1 MSACPLAVPVRVGGT
16 VRSLVLRCRAQV
28 PALEVELYD
37 GSDSLTVV
45 FLGRRGIRGITP
57 GRELIVTGRVTK
69 RGAGVHHVQP
79 HLRTAPGSRVT
90 SEKSGE
96 QSEAETPA
104 QVGDIAGV
112 DLQSALGGKL
122 GMTES
127 GLPSLVFI
135 VIYTV
140 NGQVLPPALWGALGT
155 AAVLSVLRIVR
166 RSSIQY
172 ALAGTF
178 GVALSAFIASRT
190 GNAANFYLPGLLLQA
205 GYAVAYLGSIVVGW
219 PLIGVVLGPLLGEGL
234 TWRDDPD
241 RKRAYTQVSW
251 IWFGMFA
258 VRLAAQ
264 LPLYLLSM
272 TVALGWV
279 KLAMGWPLFALV
291 LWVSYLILRKAPPP
305 RPRPHPD
312 PDPASDAAHD
322 PDRPEPRRECGL
334 KVCCTSA
341 SESSEVTKSSSSPAS
356 SESSALG
363 VSTRRSRTID
373 TSAVSCGSDTEPTG
387 DPTTGEVAGS
397 VISTRLASPCSN
409 SMSRT
414 TSPTLTASST
424 RADISRG
431 VDTATSTPQ
440 PSVNS
445 HSFFGWFTRA
455 TTRGTPYSVFE
466 SNEMTRFTL
475 SSPVAAI
482 TTW

>member
-1 MSACPLAVPVRVGGT
+1 M
-16 VRSLVLRCRAQV
+16 
-28 PALEVELYD
+28 
-37 GSDSLTVV
+37 
-45 FLGRRGIRGITP
+45 
-57 GRELIVTGRVTK
+57 
-69 RGAGVHHVQP
+69 
-79 HLRTAPGSRVT
+79 T

-104 QVGDIAGV
+104 QVGDVAGV

-205 GYAVAYLGSIVVGW
+205 GYAIAYLGSIVVGW

-264 LPLYLLSM
+264 LPLYFLSM

-312 PDPASDAAHD
+312 PDPASDAARD
-322 PDRPEPRRECGL
+322 PDRPEPRAE
-334 KVCCTSA
+334 SA
-341 SESSEVTKSSSSPAS
+341 
-356 SESSALG
+356 
-363 VSTRRSRTID
+363 D
-373 TSAVSCGSDTEPTG
+373 
-387 DPTTGEVAGS
+387 
-397 VISTRLASPCSN
+397 
-409 SMSRT
+409 
-414 TSPTLTASST
+414 
-424 RADISRG
+424 
-431 VDTATSTPQ
+431 
-440 PSVNS
+440 
-445 HSFFGWFTRA
+445 
-455 TTRGTPYSVFE
+455 
-466 SNEMTRFTL
+466 
-475 SSPVAAI
+475 
-482 TTW
+482 